1 MAAYIL
7 LGSEEGEKIEF
18 IRKERRKVFSSYP
31 EAEEYTFFGG
41 DEDGEGVS
49 TALMESSLFSS
60 YRFVVVKH
68 FENVKK
74 TDSSWKALEEWGN
87 NPTSDATVIVTSSD
101 NYPTAF
107 PKSFV
112 EAAGKENTITF
123 WEMKEDQKKR
133 WIVENVRKEGFQ
145 ITQDAIDEILSSVD
159 NNTQEMKNLVSSIT
173 NFLRI
178 QNNGTRQIT
187 LDTIE
192 AYSVRTKGEN
202 GYSLFSAL
210 AEGNLE
216 KALMIVSSI
225 LLNDSR
231 DLIPALSILSISFR
245 KLEAALMMK
254 KERKSEDDIFR
265 NVTFVSPYSTVG
277 KKPNVGI
284 SFREKETYR
293 KAMRYYSLE
302 DATRIVALLG
312 SYDKI
317 LKSTST
323 DTVKITFETLI
334 YSIVVNKGKEEGL
347 SLAPPSLESN
357 YFRN

>member
-1 MAAYIL
+1 
-7 LGSEEGEKIEF
+7 
-18 IRKERRKVFSSYP
+18 
-31 EAEEYTFFGG
+31 
-41 DEDGEGVS
+41 
-49 TALMESSLFSS
+49 
-60 YRFVVVKH
+60 
-68 FENVKK
+68 
-74 TDSSWKALEEWGN
+74 
-87 NPTSDATVIVTSSD
+87 
-101 NYPTAF
+101 
-107 PKSFV
+107 
-112 EAAGKENTITF
+112 
-123 WEMKEDQKKR
+123 
-133 WIVENVRKEGFQ
+133 
-145 ITQDAIDEILSSVD
+145 
-159 NNTQEMKNLVSSIT
+159 MKNLVSSIT

-231 DLIPALSILSISFR
+231 DLIPALSVLSISFR

-347 SLAPPSLESN
+347 SLSPPSLESN